1 MYNLQPEKKSNS
13 LMRVLAAIGV
23 IALAVVGLFLVA
35 IFAAYNTPSYA
46 TTSSSTHRVKYAVT
60 SDHPVLCRDI
70 DVTYEMA
77 HGTAQKSVTLCDGP
91 TSQIVDEFVGSSRDF
106 VYLAAQNG
114 RYYAKISCKIYID
127 SYLVYHTESQGQHV
141 IASCSGS
148 IP

>member
-1 MYNLQPEKKSNS
+1 MKLEPEKKSKGC
-13 LMRVLAAIGV
+13 VTFLAAIGV
-23 IALAVVGLFLVA
+23 AALAIIGLFIVV
-35 IFAAYNTPSYA
+35 IFATSNTPSYA
-46 TTSSSTHRVKYAVT
+46 TTSRSTHRVKYVVAT
-60 SDHPVLCRDI
+60 DHPVLCRDI

-91 TSQIVDEFVGSSRDF
+91 TSQIVDEFVGSSGDF

-114 RYYAKISCKIYID
+114 KYYAEISCKIYID
-127 SYLVYHTESQGQHV
+127 SQLVYHTTSEGQYV